1 MMVFLH
7 EMRQNAKMLAVWSVV
22 IGGMVVLCVAMFP
35 DISAQSEDFT
45 AMFSSLGVFTEVFG
59 MDQLSIGE
67 PLGFFGVECGAV
79 LGIGGAFFAA
89 YLGVRMLSK
98 EESEHTA
105 EFLLTHPVSRA
116 GVVAAKLA
124 AVVVCIVLLN
134 AFVAACSVASFA
146 AIDEAIDWEPFWL
159 FLGAQALMQLELAC
173 VCFGASAVL
182 GRGSVGVGLG
192 FAALLYFANIVAN
205 LSENAEWLRFVTPFA
220 YTDAADIITDVALDP
235 LLVGLGMAY
244 AVVGLAVAFVVYAR
258 KDVRA

>member
-1 MMVFLH
+1 M
-7 EMRQNAKMLAVWSVV
+7 
-22 IGGMVVLCVAMFP
+22 
-35 DISAQSEDFT
+35 
-45 AMFSSLGVFTEVFG
+45 
-59 MDQLSIGE
+59 
-67 PLGFFGVECGAV
+67 
-79 LGIGGAFFAA
+79 
-89 YLGVRMLSK
+89 
-98 EESEHTA
+98 
-105 EFLLTHPVSRA
+105 
-116 GVVAAKLA
+116 A

-220 YTDAADIITDVALDP
+220 YTDAAEIITDVALDP